1 MRIILKEIEEVLKQN
16 NKTTNDIKC
25 LQIQLGGGEP
35 VEIDGRMYGG
45 HNGNPVKSF
54 TIPVNHDVDE
64 FGQTLCD
71 MSNNTYDNSY
81 GGQELFGMIWMKN
94 GDWLERGEYDGSEW
108 WEYKTCPEIP
118 AELLKTTLKI

>member
-1 MRIILKEIEEVLKQN
+1 MEIEVKWTILKEIEEVLEQN
-16 NKTTNDIKC
+16 NKTTDDIKC
-25 LQIQLGGGEP
+25 LQIQLGDEW
-35 VEIDGRMYGG
+35 
-45 HNGNPVKSF
+45 F
-54 TIPVNHDVDE
+54 TKPIEFIVPVNYDVDE

-71 MSNNTYDNSY
+71 MSNNTYDSGY
-81 GGQELFGMIWMKN
+81 GGQELFGTIWMKN